1 MADVFSDDHITVYDQ
16 VVDVDS
22 LTGRDLRAVFR
33 ISNAASE
40 TEMHACVARTM
51 FGTCAQLTSVVTML
65 RARPDEPVIL
75 RSHYNEGVW
84 DPYHVGFEAPAEVQA
99 SVNRLVDE
107 LRKPIIRSVDPS
119 TFTVEWWYR
128 EPYYCIVPIISVDGS
143 FAMGSLSLGSKAPIA
158 GVQDLVAYARVVCGA
173 ISFAWERISRHE
185 DAVLMGQSIEREH
198 VLQTV
203 HDSAVQDIFAAEM
216 QLREL
221 AQAGGLA
228 PAQVRAVEQALAH
241 VRAANRSLRTV
252 LAEDA
257 PARRQESI
265 AFLRDLTEREVAAHR
280 EQGGVGVDIVVS
292 ETGTVPPSLVEP
304 CRMFLREALRN
315 VRKHARAT
323 GVVVMGAVREDT
335 LMLTVQDDGCGGPG
349 GPDAR
354 PESAPD
360 VPHFGVANLKKMI
373 SQLGGTVEL
382 ELQPGEGCALR
393 MRVPMRG
400 V

>member
-1 MADVFSDDHITVYDQ
+1 MPDVFSDDHVTVYDQ

-22 LTGRDLRAVFR
+22 LAGRDLRAVFR

-40 TEMHACVARTM
+40 AEMHACVARTM

-65 RARPDEPVIL
+65 RSRPDEPLIL

-84 DPYHVGFEAPAEVQA
+84 DPYHVGFEAPADVRL
-99 SVNRLVDE
+99 SVNRLVCE
-107 LRKPIIRSVDPS
+107 LRKPIIRSVDPA

-143 FAMGSLSLGSKAPIA
+143 FVMGSLSLGSKAPVV
-158 GVQDLVAYARVVCGA
+158 GVRDLVAYARVVCGA

-185 DAVLMGQSIEREH
+185 DAVLIGQSIEREH

-216 QLREL
+216 QLRDL
-221 AQAGGLA
+221 AQSDGLA
-228 PAQVRAVEQALAH
+228 PAQARAVRQALSH

-265 AFLRDLTEREVAAHR
+265 AFLRDLAEREVSAHR

-335 LMLTVQDDGCGGPG
+335 LMLTVQDNGCGGPVG
-349 GPDAR
+349 TDVR
-354 PESAPD
+354 PEDAPD
-360 VPHFGVANLKKMI
+360 VPHFGIPNLKKMI

-382 ELQPGEGCALR
+382 DLQPKEGCALR
-393 MRVPMRG
+393 MRVPMRSA
-400 V
+400 